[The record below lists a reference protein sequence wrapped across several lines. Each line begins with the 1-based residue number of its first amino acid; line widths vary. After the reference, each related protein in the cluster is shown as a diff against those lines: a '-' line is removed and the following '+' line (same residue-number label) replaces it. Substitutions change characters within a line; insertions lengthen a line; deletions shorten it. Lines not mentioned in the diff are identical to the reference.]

1 VTADTIRDAAT
12 GLIALDAGFLGV
24 VITLVALLPALTEA
38 ALKGTTSEY
47 ERAVRG
53 SSIQH
58 DLLWLRLQIPLLAVG
73 VVACAVSWVLRDF
86 ASLVTATTISLGGLL
101 WLSYVGYVIS
111 RSLGRFLIQHES
123 E

>member
-1 VTADTIRDAAT
+1 VSPETVRDAAT
-12 GLIALDAGFLGV
+12 ALVALDGGFLGV

-53 SSIQH
+53 STIQH
-58 DLLWLRLQIPLLAVG
+58 DLLWLRLQIPLLTLSVVSCG
-73 VVACAVSWVLRDF
+73 VVWVLRNF
-86 ASLVTATTISLGGLL
+86 PALIVAVVLTLGALL
-101 WLSYVGYVIS
+101 WLSYVAYVIS

-123 E
+123 D

>member
-1 VTADTIRDAAT
+1 MTPDNIREAGTA
-12 GLIALDAGFLGV
+12 LIALDAGFLGV

-53 SSIQH
+53 TSIQH
-58 DLLWLRLQIPLLAVG
+58 DLLWLRLQIPLLALAVIS
-73 VVACAVSWVLRDF
+73 CAVVWVLKDF
-86 ASLVTATTISLGGLL
+86 VALIVAAALSLGSLL

-123 E
+123 D